1 LCRQI
6 KGSNS
11 QIEDQNAEALRA
23 IRTNSPEIMKI
34 LFAAKD
40 GFKYNRTFILSE
52 GLKAIGVD
60 VQFYKIPE
68 RQAKYGQ
75 RLRDFSLSADA
86 VFVPPFR
93 HRDLAFVK
101 KYAKAPVVFDP
112 LISRYLTKVVDY
124 GQYYKAPQ
132 KWLIDFRD
140 FRNCDLLIAD
150 TQSHLDYF
158 TKSFLLPANL
168 PKTVIPVGVNTDEY
182 KAQYPKSGA
191 DLNLG
196 FYGTMV
202 PLQGVLK
209 IVEALALL
217 KGEKGLNYSI
227 FGTGYQYEAAREL
240 TRSKMLSTNIFK
252 GWVSYEN
259 LASEL
264 SQIDLGLG
272 IFGSSKKSDLV
283 VPNKIFHYAALGKG
297 IITKDSPA
305 MREMF
310 EHQKNIYTL
319 SGGPEDLASAILHF
333 RDNRENLIR
342 IAQNARQNIE
352 EHYSHKAVANKL
364 VEAISRL

>member
-1 LCRQI
+1 
-6 KGSNS
+6 
-11 QIEDQNAEALRA
+11 
-23 IRTNSPEIMKI
+23 MKI

-68 RQAKYGQ
+68 RQAKYGKE
-75 RLRDFSLSADA
+75 LRDFSLSADA

-101 KYAKAPVVFDP
+101 KYSKSPVVFDP

-132 KWLIDFRD
+132 KWLIDYRD

-158 TKSFLLPANL
+158 CKSFLLPSKL
-168 PKTVIPVGVNTDEY
+168 PKAVVPVGVNTDEFT
-182 KAQYPKSGA
+182 AQYPKPSG
-191 DLNLG
+191 DLNIG

-209 IVEALALL
+209 IIEALAVL
-217 KGEKGLNYSI
+217 KDESGLTFSI
-227 FGTGYQYEAAREL
+227 LGTGYQYEAAREL
-240 TRSKMLSTNIFK
+240 AAYKGLPVSIFK
-252 GWVSYEN
+252 GWVSYVD
-259 LASEL
+259 LAYEL
-264 SQIDLGLG
+264 SKIDLGLG
-272 IFGSSKKSDLV
+272 IFGSSQKSDLV

-297 IITKDSPA
+297 ILTKDSPA

-310 EHQKNIYTL
+310 VHQKNIHCL
-319 SGGPEDLASAILHF
+319 KGGPEELAAAILHF
-333 RDNRENLIR
+333 RDNRTDLINL
-342 IAQNARQNIE
+342 AYNARQNIE
-352 EHYSHKAVANKL
+352 EHYSHKAVAKKL